1 MILMADMAR
10 LLIVGN
16 ENLIALLLQ
25 RNKELTNCEIATAF
39 SGEQALRLC
48 ERGAFD
54 VLITDRQVP
63 GMDGAQLAERVHQL
77 YPQTAIVLITGH
89 NDLEPPE

>member
-1 MILMADMAR
+1 MRLMGDIAR
-10 LLIVGN
+10 LLIVGG
-16 ENLIALLLQ
+16 ENLVALLLQ

-54 VLITDRQVP
+54 VLITDHQVP
-63 GMDGAQLAERVHQL
+63 GMDGAQLVERVHQL
-77 YPQTAIVLITGH
+77 YPQTAIVLITGCE
-89 NDLEPPE
+89 NLEPPG